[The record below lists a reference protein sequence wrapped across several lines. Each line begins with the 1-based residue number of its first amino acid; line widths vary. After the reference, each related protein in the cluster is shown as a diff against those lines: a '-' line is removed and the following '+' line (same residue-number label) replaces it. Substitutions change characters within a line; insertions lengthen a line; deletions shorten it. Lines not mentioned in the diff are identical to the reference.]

1 MTTILLD
8 AMGGDYGP
16 AVTVPGAL
24 AAAAEGIDVIVMGD
38 EAKIRAELGRHQHQ
52 SSGPTL
58 RVVDAGL
65 GLANEISRTRGTD
78 PFMMAIFDYASN
90 EAVDAVVSMGSTG
103 AVMAAAL
110 RVLGHLDGV
119 RRPALAVVLP
129 NQGTGSLLLDVGA
142 SSDVRPRQYLD
153 LALLG
158 SVYMSSII
166 GIDRPRVGLLS
177 IGEEPNKGSMNV
189 VNAHKLLA
197 ANAAVRFIGNLEG
210 WDLLS
215 DRADVIVTDGFTGNV
230 VAKLIEGLAH
240 QLFGA
245 FEQVLSDEL
254 PAAEARRVNA
264 ALEPRQRSL
273 SMRHRGA
280 VPLLGVNGTVLVGHG
295 SGDSEAV
302 KSALIAAKLAVDA
315 RMLERFRVVFETA
328 GDDGA

>member
-1 MTTILLD
+1 
-8 AMGGDYGP
+8 
-16 AVTVPGAL
+16 
-24 AAAAEGIDVIVMGD
+24 
-38 EAKIRAELGRHQHQ
+38 
-52 SSGPTL
+52 
-58 RVVDAGL
+58 
-65 GLANEISRTRGTD
+65 
-78 PFMMAIFDYASN
+78 
-90 EAVDAVVSMGSTG
+90 
-103 AVMAAAL
+103 
-110 RVLGHLDGV
+110 
-119 RRPALAVVLP
+119 
-129 NQGTGSLLLDVGA
+129 
-142 SSDVRPRQYLD
+142 
-153 LALLG
+153 
-158 SVYMSSII
+158 
-166 GIDRPRVGLLS
+166 
-177 IGEEPNKGSMNV
+177 MNV